1 MKMLKFLFGLLPGVT
16 LGMWL
21 KSIWFCFAVCICN
34 PADDCLL
41 WVVFA
46 LIINVM
52 AAGWAVACDRERWK
66 QVCNNL
72 NNI

>member
-1 MKMLKFLFGLLPGVT
+1 MKTLKFLFGFLPGVT

-21 KSIWFCFAVCICN
+21 KAIWFCIALSICN
-34 PADDCLL
+34 PSDETPL
-41 WVVFA
+41 WFVAV

-66 QVCNNL
+66 GVSDNL
-72 NNI
+72 NSK